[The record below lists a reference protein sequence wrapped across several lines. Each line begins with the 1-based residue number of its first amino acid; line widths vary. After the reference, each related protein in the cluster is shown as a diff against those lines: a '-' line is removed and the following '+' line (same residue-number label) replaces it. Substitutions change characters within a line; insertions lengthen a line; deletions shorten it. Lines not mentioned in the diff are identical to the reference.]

1 MSCEEEIDFSQLQ
14 HLKEKVEFL
23 NFMNT
28 SGSPNIL
35 IGDFNLGEINK
46 ENKKFVSNLENKFEN
61 EIERKIILCKENM
74 VETTQMI
81 TLILKNIY
89 EEISKFYHSKENIF
103 KSKKNE
109 LIEMQNIYEKIKL
122 ENDKSENL
130 KIFKNLITYQ
140 ELISTIMSDDEIFKI
155 KKLYEKFNYIKELSK
170 KYNQHLNDQ
179 FQLGVV
185 NKIQQVINI
194 FENTLTEN
202 KNNFK
207 NFCLEFLD
215 VKNDEYDNITNIRE
229 IKNNLHN
236 NSNNI
241 PSVDKVESN
250 LEKLI
255 IDTQKKKVKRK
266 KTKII
271 KEDIVQVQVQDN
283 SLDISDFFISDFRN
297 LHLFSKKI
305 FQKSNMNPLNTT
317 KKYTKQFEKIYLYNK
332 EKLKF
337 ISKGT
342 GNFSLELGI
351 VNNKKIGF
359 LVFRN
364 LAGNIIFQGIMNPIY
379 KKLKRSTNN
388 EN

>member
-1 MSCEEEIDFSQLQ
+1 
-14 HLKEKVEFL
+14 
-23 NFMNT
+23 
-28 SGSPNIL
+28 
-35 IGDFNLGEINK
+35 
-46 ENKKFVSNLENKFEN
+46 
-61 EIERKIILCKENM
+61 M

-89 EEISKFYHSKENIF
+89 EEISKFNQSKENIF

-109 LIEMQNIYEKIKL
+109 LIEMQNIYEKIKS

-130 KIFKNLITYQ
+130 KKLSEYEDI
-140 ELISTIMSDDEIFKI
+140 ISTIMSDEEITKI

-170 KYNQHLNDQ
+170 KYNEHLNDQ

-185 NKIQQVINI
+185 SKIQQVINS

-207 NFCLEFLD
+207 KFCSEFLD
-215 VKNDEYDNITNIRE
+215 LKSDEYDNITYTRE

-236 NSNNI
+236 NNI
-241 PSVDKVESN
+241 PSVVTVESN

-266 KTKII
+266 KTKINI
-271 KEDIVQVQVQDN
+271 EDIVQVQVQDN

-317 KKYTKQFEKIYLYNK
+317 KKYYKQFEKIYLYNK

-337 ISKGT
+337 ISKGI
-342 GNFSLELGI
+342 GNFSLELGV

-379 KKLKRSTNN
+379 KKLKRSTNKKIN
-388 EN
+388 EDNSFNIKYFSNLSFLHIK